1 MSCRRTSAEAFLP
14 DASSNSSVTLAW
26 TTVPDAEASATARKG
41 APLALPPAG
50 GTTGGSIAACPTAV
64 AGRSACATPSSTAS
78 GEGNGGAGWASGT
91 TRAQGP
97 GSAEVPVL
105 SSRVIQETVLRY
117 RIDYSPEAEDHLEA
131 LTARLSSVV
140 LDAVERQL
148 THQPTVPA
156 RNRKPPSGE
165 CRRTLGASDRH
176 LRVYYEVQDVPSA
189 VVIVKAV
196 DIKVRNTVRI
206 GNEEVKL

>member
-1 MSCRRTSAEAFLP
+1 M
-14 DASSNSSVTLAW
+14 
-26 TTVPDAEASATARKG
+26 
-41 APLALPPAG
+41 
-50 GTTGGSIAACPTAV
+50 
-64 AGRSACATPSSTAS
+64 
-78 GEGNGGAGWASGT
+78 
-91 TRAQGP
+91 
-97 GSAEVPVL
+97 PVL

-156 RNRKPPSGE
+156 CNRKLLRANAVAPWELRIG
-165 CRRTLGASDRH
+165 H
-176 LRVYYEVQDVPSA
+176 LRVYYEVQDVPSP

-196 DIKVRNTVRI
+196 GIKVRNTVRI
-206 GNEEVKL
+206 GSEEVKL

>member
-1 MSCRRTSAEAFLP
+1 M
-14 DASSNSSVTLAW
+14 
-26 TTVPDAEASATARKG
+26 
-41 APLALPPAG
+41 
-50 GTTGGSIAACPTAV
+50 
-64 AGRSACATPSSTAS
+64 
-78 GEGNGGAGWASGT
+78 
-91 TRAQGP
+91 
-97 GSAEVPVL
+97 L
-105 SSRVIQETVLRY
+105 SSRLVQETVLRY

-156 RNRKPPSGE
+156 RNRKLLRANAVAPGE
-165 CRRTLGASDRH
+165 LRIGH

-196 DIKVRNTVRI
+196 GIKVRNTVRI